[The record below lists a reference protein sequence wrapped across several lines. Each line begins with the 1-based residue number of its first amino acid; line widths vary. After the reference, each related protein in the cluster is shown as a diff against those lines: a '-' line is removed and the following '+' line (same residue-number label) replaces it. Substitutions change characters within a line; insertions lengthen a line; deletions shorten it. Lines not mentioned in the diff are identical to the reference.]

1 MSILLSMLIGG
12 LVGYFIASLI
22 GEEEVRSQLRE
33 DEALYGEIVDMQ
45 PNTLTIKEIDD
56 DGDVMQYKKL
66 ESDDGVSDDLY
77 EGEFIFAYE

>member
-22 GEEEVRSQLRE
+22 GEEEIRSQLRE

-56 DGDVMQYKKL
+56 DGDVMQYRKL